1 MFVLTVAA
9 FSLWSAYGLMLRS
22 WPLAASN
29 LISLALSAAI
39 RSLKLKYRDR
49 GDARAEAAAPG

>member
-29 LISLALSAAI
+29 LISLAPSAAI
-39 RSLKLKYRDR
+39 LSLKLKYRDQ